1 MRVTPRWKDE
11 RIGHITDLEASSPR
25 RREPDAVSD
34 AADDPPTSSIRTR
47 RSRAWTTSCSSSTTS
62 CCARSCGGTP
72 THCCEGKLIG
82 HRCPKCGLVYAP
94 PRGYCPIDVIETTDA
109 DEVQLA
115 DRGVV
120 TNYTVVTPVQY
131 YGQEETEPFAKV
143 SIQLD
148 EPGGSLSLQ
157 DILEMPARR
166 GARRHAG
173 RGRVGAAGGARHER
187 DRQPRVG
194 QRGGLRSSAG
204 VRPVSPTSRPTR
216 SCRQAF

>member
-1 MRVTPRWKDE
+1 MSATDEPTDGRPERAGRGHGLLHAARVPR
-11 RIGHITDLEASSPR
+11 
-25 RREPDAVSD
+25 
-34 AADDPPTSSIRTR
+34 AALPGRAALR
-47 RSRAWTTSCSSSTTS
+47 RSA
-62 CCARSCGGTP
+62 A
-72 THCCEGKLIG
+72 CEGKLIG

-157 DILEMPARR
+157 DVLEVPVDEV
-166 GARRHAG
+166 
-173 RGRVGAAGGARHER
+173 RVGMRVEAVWAPPDER
-187 DRQPRVG
+187 DTRRDREPQLRAAPRAAI
-194 QRGGLRSSAG
+194 RGW
-204 VRPVSPTSRPTR
+204 RPTGEPDLPADQIM
-216 SCRQAF
+216 QAAF